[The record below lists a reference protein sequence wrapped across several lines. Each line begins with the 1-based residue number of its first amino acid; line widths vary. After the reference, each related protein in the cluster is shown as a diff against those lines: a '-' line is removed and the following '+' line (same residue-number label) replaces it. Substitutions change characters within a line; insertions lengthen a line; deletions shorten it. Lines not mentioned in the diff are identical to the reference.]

1 MKKFKRVLIVITA
14 CLLTMSGCG
23 KKEVATGIGKENYKK
38 EYDAFINNVSTSYA
52 YDIAYELSTNE
63 KFFNSKMG
71 GRNAGSD
78 AEHRT
83 ADYLVEKMNE
93 IGLDD
98 VKKQAAKCDK
108 WQFNSASFVVDEKE
122 YPVYTYATAETDEDG
137 ITAELIYLNKGTDND
152 YEGIDAN
159 GKIVLIDIDQRN
171 DWWITYPMLEAK
183 VHGAAA
189 VVAANVGGYS
199 QIAEDALNS
208 QDICGPVSI
217 PTLSIGKKDSLE
229 LQEKISQGK
238 VMATLKVDN
247 DVEIGNGTTYNVTGT
262 IKGKDS
268 SHQIIVGGHYD
279 VHFTGFQD
287 DNCAVGLVLAM
298 AKAFKDSNY
307 EPENDIVFCLHGAEE
322 WGSTYTMY
330 DWTVGAWEMINHVH
344 PEWVGKTLAFINFEL
359 PAYEFDKYTS
369 TYSAPEM
376 YKMIDYFTNK
386 CEFSPKPVDCFE
398 DGILTE
404 GYQTYT
410 YSDDFSYYVA
420 GVPSTVN
427 GFILQKDM
435 ENVFPFY
442 VDIYHSQYDTP
453 DIYNENVMKFNL
465 SYYGALAMFI
475 DQNPALLLDF
485 TSQYDR
491 IKNSMD
497 RELMKSVDVDMEA
510 YDLALENLNA
520 KAKVMND
527 RIRNINDK
535 YFALEYNDED
545 LKSALRKEGREIT
558 NANLLAFKFAQ
569 KNLLGL
575 MYEKPIV
582 PHEAPQKNIRIC
594 EDIIECLKKGNVA
607 TALDEYAWTLNNVL
621 TWYTMNFS
629 EEVIKIQDDMFWGES
644 NKNNL
649 YWGTDIGFTKAEV
662 DDVVRSLMKRY
673 EEVNGDF
680 TEEITAFE
688 KIIDSQKAILKNL
701 CNKEIEAINELASKI
716 E

>member
-1 MKKFKRVLIVITA
+1 MKKFKRVLIVIAA

-229 LQEKISQGK
+229 LQEKISKGK

-298 AKAFKDSNY
+298 AKAFKDANY

-376 YKMIDYFTNK
+376 YKMIDYFANK

-398 DGILTE
+398 EGILTE

-510 YDLALENLNA
+510 YDLALENLNT

-545 LKSALRKEGREIT
+545 LKSALRNEGREIT